1 MLRSDASSSSAPS
14 SAEQPPTS
22 LRSAAQPASKKRA
35 RDSDPS
41 GGASGSA
48 ARMEPAA
55 KRAKAPFSAQSV
67 AFITCADKA
76 QDLATNHGRRA
87 LRRAVR
93 HALEAGANIV
103 NIAFSRGLSGDLVD
117 LDCVLPDLKSEFGDV
132 WRASVGQPAYSYR
145 MVGSVMSFFS
155 ASCVTL
161 LSQRTLDPEHDL
173 PALMLTFN
181 APEGLLC
188 TITTSA
194 KPRNKNKSALAEL
207 LRQCRRVHQ
216 GGEHSHWR
224 RLERQQNLYGEPS
237 CTAELAFPALHQ

>member
-117 LDCVLPDLKSEFGDV
+117 PGTILPELQLEFDAT
-132 WRASVGQPAYSYR
+132 WLSSVGQPAYSFR
-145 MVGSVMSFFS
+145 TVGSVMSFFS
-155 ASCVTL
+155 SSCGTL
-161 LSQRTLDPEHDL
+161 LSEVVLDPEGWL
-173 PALMLTFN
+173 PALM
-181 APEGLLC
+181 
-188 TITTSA
+188 
-194 KPRNKNKSALAEL
+194 
-207 LRQCRRVHQ
+207 
-216 GGEHSHWR
+216 
-224 RLERQQNLYGEPS
+224 
-237 CTAELAFPALHQ
+237 